1 MTHLPTTSDSGRA
14 NFEQSAN
21 TWGGDA
27 VVEQFAERVIASW
40 GDGTGHADLAA
51 SELGSL
57 FGDLIDTGINDHG
70 HQCGVMPHREDATRL
85 RQSSADSPI
94 RPRDTQ
100 VRSESC

>member
-1 MTHLPTTSDSGRA
+1 M
-14 NFEQSAN
+14 
-21 TWGGDA
+21 GGDA
-27 VVEQFAERVIASW
+27 VVEQLAERAIASW